1 MQWAEWDTKAKEQ
14 FKDEDRPYNSYTPQY
29 AGPLRI
35 PPAAFQPRMRK
46 EVVARDTTNARHIE
60 SWNTAVPIQQT
71 EYNRVHTP
79 YGIMT
84 KIQKDK
90 VPKPDSL
97 KPVFMDMAPL
107 TSRTDG
113 RDFRQSQPYVPT
125 GPNLSE
131 NPFFDRYDPTRDP
144 RNMLREV
151 RSAVYEVKQTD
162 RGILESERIR
172 SRVFSDRTVEE
183 DPESVKLTEWFNLL
197 RPKID
202 NPEIVYR
209 NQSEIWKLGAKYD
222 ESDKL

>member
-1 MQWAEWDTKAKEQ
+1 
-14 FKDEDRPYNSYTPQY
+14 
-29 AGPLRI
+29 
-35 PPAAFQPRMRK
+35 
-46 EVVARDTTNARHIE
+46 
-60 SWNTAVPIQQT
+60 
-71 EYNRVHTP
+71 
-79 YGIMT
+79 MT
-84 KIQKDK
+84 KIKKDI
-90 VPKPDSL
+90 VPEKPDATEPKYIPSSQPSIPESL

-107 TSRTDG
+107 SSRTDS

-151 RSAVYEVKQTD
+151 RSAVYEIKETD

-172 SRVFSDRTVEE
+172 SRVFSNRTVQE
-183 DPESVKLTEWFNLL
+183 DPETVKLTEWFNLL

-222 ESDKL
+222 ESTKL